1 MVWRWVQLLVS
12 WRCKMKIEFRGKSKA
27 DGAWHYGYYH
37 CNRETPIIVYEWETP
52 TTIVQNR
59 IPVYPKT
66 VGQYTNVDTPDG
78 KKIFEDDYVLVKD
91 CHPTG
96 YDDFYG
102 VVEFLEGAW
111 WVDNEL
117 MQKAVLLWNESNE
130 IEILGNIH
138 ENPDLLEVAE

>member
-1 MVWRWVQLLVS
+1 
-12 WRCKMKIEFRGKSKA
+12 MKIEFRGKDIKT
-27 DGAWHYGYYH
+27 GEWRYG
-37 CNRETPIIVYEWETP
+37 NIIHSLD
-52 TTIVQNR
+52 TIDDFDSII
-59 IPVYPKT
+59 IPKTNNNMFASSDENSDLGFEGWYKIDPKT

-138 ENPDLLEVAE
+138 DNPELLEVPK

>member
-1 MVWRWVQLLVS
+1 
-12 WRCKMKIEFRGKSKA
+12 MKIEFRGKRLRSSEWVH
-27 DGAWHYGYYH
+27 GFYYEE
-37 CNRETPIIVYEWETP
+37 RGFSYITVVTDKPGEIP
-52 TTIVQNR
+52 THLNV
-59 IPVYPKT
+59 PVRPKT

-96 YDDFYG
+96 HDDFYG

-138 ENPDLLEVAE
+138 DNPELLEVPE

>member
-1 MVWRWVQLLVS
+1 
-12 WRCKMKIEFRGKSKA
+12 MKIEFRGKDIKT
-27 DGAWHYGYYH
+27 GEWRYG
-37 CNRETPIIVYEWETP
+37 NIIHSLD
-52 TTIVQNR
+52 TIDDFDSII
-59 IPVYPKT
+59 IPKTNNNMFASSDENSDLGFEGWYKVDPKT

-138 ENPDLLEVAE
+138 DNPELLEVPK

>member
-1 MVWRWVQLLVS
+1 
-12 WRCKMKIEFRGKSKA
+12 MKIEFRGKSDIEELEEIGIEHNNGWVYGSYV
-27 DGAWHYGYYH
+27 DGF
-37 CNRETPIIVYEWETP
+37 IVIGDRKQWSD
-52 TTIVQNR
+52 VD
-59 IPVYPKT
+59 PKT
-66 VGQYTNVDTPDG
+66 VGQYTNVNTPDG

-138 ENPDLLEVAE
+138 DNPELLEVPK